1 MAALLGAEQDKWI
14 CNCYVSVTTP
24 NSIVM
29 PVSDS
34 PCLFILGSSQIARG
48 NWAAT
53 RRGEQPQRL
62 QTGTCVAVSL
72 KRCASQRYVY
82 MNKHRSL
89 PALRQDVDEASL
101 NRIQL
106 ERKIEALNDEI
117 VFLKKIHEEVSA
129 P

>member
-1 MAALLGAEQDKWI
+1 
-14 CNCYVSVTTP
+14 
-24 NSIVM
+24 
-29 PVSDS
+29 
-34 PCLFILGSSQIARG
+34 
-48 NWAAT
+48 
-53 RRGEQPQRL
+53 
-62 QTGTCVAVSL
+62 
-72 KRCASQRYVY
+72 